1 MVAVLRRLASH
12 DPAAVDLNV
21 PAVSQRIDRRIKV
34 AFASGPDDLN
44 RALVERMKGLFP
56 ELPLYVVSE
65 FPPAEWGGAEGVA
78 QWIPYH
84 VSRGFRENL
93 ARCRAAWQGKRVRL
107 GGVLLVP
114 RMPYRR
120 MRAIALAVSP
130 AGFLAFN
137 ENLDSFMLRPRCVGT
152 IARHAAWRTGNFLR
166 WQTRPG
172 GHAYT
177 FFWRLRRPGEWRVPL
192 RVAAARLAGA
202 AAGLM
207 KLLPPTGET
216 ISTSVRPPAGISVVI
231 PSRNGRHLLEIALP
245 PVLEDLSAS
254 PSEVIVVDN
263 GSDDGTGEWLAA
275 RHPQVIGERSAEPLS
290 FARAVNLGIAR
301 ARFSHVCLLNNDM
314 IVEPGFF
321 LALRKAF
328 DCVPDLFCAT
338 AQIFF
343 PTGVRREETGKAV
356 WSRTQPSDFP
366 VRCETPVEGED
377 LSYVLYGSGG
387 CSLYETAKL
396 RALGGVDEIYQP
408 AYVEDL
414 DLGYR
419 AWRRGWPSVFSSFA
433 KVEHRHRATTS
444 RYYSPQELDR
454 ILEIN
459 YLRFLCRA
467 VASPKLFRRLWSEA
481 IRRLHLNAV
490 AGSQAA
496 LDALGFASRAPWLVK
511 RAAPASRD
519 EAEALELA
527 CGAVAV
533 FPGRASGGKPRVL
546 VASPYLPFPLSHGG
560 AVRMY
565 NLMRRAAADF
575 DQVLV
580 AFADSPETPPG
591 ELLEICAEIVVVR
604 RQGSHSRPS
613 TPRPDVV
620 EEFDSG
626 AFRGALEQT
635 VRKWGPAIAQLEFT
649 QMGQYAR
656 QCRPAKTILVEHDV
670 TFDLYQQMLRL
681 NQDWEMRRQLE
692 LWRRF
697 EPNAWRAVDRVV
709 TMSEKDRALVAVPHA
724 AVLPNGVDLR
734 RFHPSPEPP
743 EARRLLFIGSFA
755 HLPNLLA
762 LEFFLGEVWPRLP
775 NPRPALHVIAGA
787 RHEYFLRY
795 YGDRVRVDL
804 AQPGIEVEGFVADV
818 RPAYARATLVL
829 APLVASAGT
838 NIKVMEAMAMGKAIV
853 ATPAG
858 VNGLDS
864 VAGVTVASGA
874 AEFAQ
879 AVRELLS
886 DPERRSRLERD
897 ARAAAERD
905 YDWDAIARRQ
915 RQIYDSLIAG

>member
-1 MVAVLRRLASH
+1 ME
-12 DPAAVDLNV
+12 
-21 PAVSQRIDRRIKV
+21 QQIDRRIKV

-44 RALVERMKGLFP
+44 RALVERMKALFP
-56 ELPLYVVSE
+56 ELPLVVVSE
-65 FPPAEWGGAEGVA
+65 FPPAEWGVAEGVA
-78 QWIPYH
+78 EWIPYH
-84 VSRGFRENL
+84 VSRRFSENL
-93 ARCRAAWQGKRVRL
+93 ARCRAAWLGKRVRL

-120 MRAIALAVSP
+120 MRVIALAISP

-137 ENLDSFMLRPRCVGT
+137 ENLDSFMLRPRCAGT
-152 IARHAAWRTGNFLR
+152 IARHIAWRAGNFLR
-166 WQTRPG
+166 WQTHPG

-177 FFWRLRRPGEWRVPL
+177 FFWRLRRPGEWRVPA
-192 RVAAARLAGA
+192 RAAAARLAGA
-202 AAGLM
+202 AASLA
-207 KLLPPTGET
+207 KLLPPSRAS
-216 ISTSVRPPAGISVVI
+216 IPQQAPAPAGITVVI
-231 PSRNGRHLLEIALP
+231 PSRNGKHLLETSLP

-263 GSDDGTGEWLAA
+263 GSDDGTVEWLEQ
-275 RHPQVIGERSAEPLS
+275 RHPGVSIERSAAPLS

-321 LALRKAF
+321 RALRQAF
-328 DCVPDLFCAT
+328 VAVPDLFCAT

-343 PTGVRREETGKAV
+343 PPGVRREETGKAV
-356 WSRTQPSDFP
+356 WSRAQETDFP
-366 VRCETPVEGED
+366 VRCETPMAGED
-377 LSYVLYGSGG
+377 RSYVLYGSGG

-419 AWRRGWPSVFSSFA
+419 AWQRGWPIVFAAGA

-444 RYYSPQELDR
+444 RYYSPQDLDR

-467 VASPKLFRRLWSEA
+467 VASPKLFRRLWREA
-481 IRRLHLNAV
+481 IRRLHLNAA

-496 LDALGFASRAPWLVK
+496 SEALAFASRAPWLVE
-511 RAAPASRD
+511 RAGQPRQD
-519 EAEALELA
+519 ETGTLELA
-527 CGAVAV
+527 SGAVAV
-533 FPGRASGGKPRVL
+533 FPGRAPSAKPRVL

-560 AVRMY
+560 AVRMF

-580 AFADSPETPPG
+580 AFADSLETPPA
-591 ELLEICAEIVVVR
+591 ELLEIFSEIVVVR

-613 TPRPDVV
+613 TRRPDVV

-626 AFRGALEQT
+626 SFRGALTQT
-635 VRKWGPAIAQLEFT
+635 IRKWSPAVAQLEFT
-649 QMGQYAR
+649 QMGQYAN

-670 TFDLYQQMLRL
+670 TFDLYEQMLRL
-681 NQDWEMRRQLE
+681 NKDWEMQRQLE
-692 LWRRF
+692 RWRHF
-697 EPNAWRAVDRVV
+697 EPEALRDADCVV
-709 TMSEKDRALVAVPHA
+709 TMSEKDRALVGVPHA
-724 AVLPNGVDLR
+724 AVLPNGVDLL
-734 RFHPSPEPP
+734 RFRPAPESPE
-743 EARRLLFIGSFA
+743 AARLLFIGSFA

-762 LEFFLGEVWPRLP
+762 LEFFLREVWPLLE

-795 YGDRVRVDL
+795 YGDRVRMDL
-804 AQPGIEVEGFVADV
+804 AQPGVEVEGFVADV

-838 NIKVMEAMAMGKAIV
+838 NIKIMEAMAMGKAIV

-864 VAGVTVASGA
+864 LAGVTVASSA
-874 AEFAQ
+874 PEFAR
-879 AVRELLS
+879 AVHELLS
-886 DPERRSRLERD
+886 DPERRVRLERA

-915 RQIYDSLIAG
+915 RQLYESLMAG